1 VQNILFGLI
10 TGSLLAVATAGFA
23 LLRNT
28 ERFLHIAH
36 GQFMA
41 LGALLAV
48 VLTPEWGLAA
58 GVVVAIAVTSGLGVL
73 SGAVFF
79 DPVKP
84 QGGNVLLFTSIG
96 LAWVIYA
103 LMIAVF
109 GQDVRIFEVSLGRAI
124 DIGPVSIAPGEMVI
138 LVVAAA
144 VVLGLWLLLTRTA
157 LGRSIRAVASNREL
171 AQVRGVPVVRV
182 TRVIWALSSGLA
194 AAAGILL
201 GILGT
206 VTTELGWSNILLVL
220 AAAVLGGTGNILG
233 VIAASLV
240 LGVVMD
246 ASALVI
252 DTAYRPVVAFVILIA
267 VLVFRP
273 EGLFSVARR
282 REMVA

>member
-138 LVVAAA
+138 LGVAAA

-273 EGLFSVARR
+273 QGLFSVARR

>member
-1 VQNILFGLI
+1 MQNIVFGLI

-36 GQFMA
+36 GQFIA
-41 LGALLAV
+41 LGAFLGV
-48 VLTPEWGLAA
+48 VLTAQVGLLLGALVTIA
-58 GVVVAIAVTSGLGVL
+58 VVAGLGAL
-73 SGAVFF
+73 CGAVLF
-79 DPVKP
+79 DPVKA

-103 LMIAVF
+103 LLIAGF
-109 GQDVRIFEVSLGRAI
+109 GTQVRIFEVSLGRGR
-124 DIGPVSIAPGEMVI
+124 DLGPISVAPGELVI
-138 LVVAAA
+138 LAVAAL
-144 VVLGLWLLLTRTA
+144 VILGLWLLLNRTG

-171 AQVRGVPVVRV
+171 AQVRGVPVVMV
-182 TRVIWALSSGLA
+182 TRVVWALSSGLA
-194 AAAGILL
+194 ALAGILL

-252 DTAYRPVVAFVILIA
+252 DTAYRPVVAFVILIV
-267 VLVFRP
+267 VLVLRP

>member
-1 VQNILFGLI
+1 MCRKRSVLR
-10 TGSLLAVATAGFA
+10 SSAKPAV
-23 LLRNT
+23 
-28 ERFLHIAH
+28 
-36 GQFMA
+36 
-41 LGALLAV
+41 
-48 VLTPEWGLAA
+48 
-58 GVVVAIAVTSGLGVL
+58 AVTSGLGVL

-138 LVVAAA
+138 LGVAAA

>member
-1 VQNILFGLI
+1 MQNILFGLI

-73 SGAVFF
+73 CGAVFF

-109 GQDVRIFEVSLGRAI
+109 GQEVRIFEVSLGRAI

-138 LVVAAA
+138 LGVAGA

>member
-1 VQNILFGLI
+1 VQHILFGLI

-41 LGALLAV
+41 LGAFLAV
-48 VLTPEWGLAA
+48 VLTPEWGLVA
-58 GVVVAIAVTSGLGVL
+58 GVVVAVAVTAGLGVL
-73 SGAVFF
+73 CGAVLF

-96 LAWVIYA
+96 LAWVVYA
-103 LMIAVF
+103 LLIAIF
-109 GQDVRIFEVSLGRAI
+109 GTDVRIFEVSLGRAV
-124 DIGPVSIAPGEMVI
+124 DVGPISIAPGELVI
-138 LVVAAA
+138 LGVAAA
-144 VVLGLWLLLTRTA
+144 VVLSLWALLTRTA
-157 LGRSIRAVASNREL
+157 MGRSIRAVASNREL

-194 AAAGILL
+194 AVAGILL

-206 VTTELGWSNILLVL
+206 VTTELGWTNILLVL

-252 DTAYRPVVAFVILIA
+252 DTAYRPVVAFVILVA
-267 VLVFRP
+267 VLVLRP

-282 REMVA
+282 REMAA

>member
-41 LGALLAV
+41 LGAFLAV
-48 VLTPEWGLAA
+48 VLSPEWGLAA
-58 GVVVAIAVTSGLGVL
+58 GVLVAIAVTSGLGVL

-109 GQDVRIFEVSLGRAI
+109 GTDVRIFEVSLGRAVY
-124 DIGPVSIAPGEMVI
+124 IGPVSIAPGEMVI
-138 LVVAAA
+138 LGVAAA

-246 ASALVI
+246 ASALII

-267 VLVFRP
+267 VLVLRP

-282 REMVA
+282 REMAA

>member
-41 LGALLAV
+41 LGAFLAV
-48 VLTPEWGLAA
+48 VLTPEWGLVA

-138 LVVAAA
+138 LGVAAA

>member
-41 LGALLAV
+41 LGAFLAV

-138 LVVAAA
+138 LGVATA

>member
-1 VQNILFGLI
+1 MQNIVFGLI

-41 LGALLAV
+41 LGAFLGV
-48 VLTPEWGLAA
+48 VLTVQWGLVVGAL
-58 GVVVAIAVTSGLGVL
+58 VTVTVVAAIGVL
-73 SGAVFF
+73 SGAVLF
-79 DPVKP
+79 DPVKA
-84 QGGNVLLFTSIG
+84 QGPNVLLFTSIG

-103 LMIAVF
+103 LLIAVF
-109 GQDVRIFEVSLGRAI
+109 GTQVRVYEVSLGRGW
-124 DIGPVSIAPGEMVI
+124 DVGPISIAPGELAI
-138 LVVAAA
+138 LGVAAL
-144 VVLGLWLLLTRTA
+144 VILGLWLLLNRTG

-194 AAAGILL
+194 AVAGILL

-252 DTAYRPVVAFVILIA
+252 DTAYRPVVAFVILIG
-267 VLVFRP
+267 VLVLRP

>member
-41 LGALLAV
+41 LGAFLAV
-48 VLTPEWGLAA
+48 VLSPEWGLAA
-58 GVVVAIAVTSGLGVL
+58 GVLVAIAVTSGLGVL

-109 GQDVRIFEVSLGRAI
+109 GTDVRIFEVSLGRAV

-138 LVVAAA
+138 LGVAAA

-246 ASALVI
+246 ASALII

-267 VLVFRP
+267 VLVLRP

-282 REMVA
+282 REMAA

>member
-41 LGALLAV
+41 LGAFLAV

-73 SGAVFF
+73 SGAMFF

-96 LAWVIYA
+96 LAWVMYA

-138 LVVAAA
+138 LGVAAA

>member
-73 SGAVFF
+73 CGAVFF

-109 GQDVRIFEVSLGRAI
+109 GQEVRIFEVSLGRAI

-138 LVVAAA
+138 LGVAGA

-233 VIAASLV
+233 VMAASLV

>member
-41 LGALLAV
+41 LGAFLAV

-138 LVVAAA
+138 LGVAAA

-273 EGLFSVARR
+273 EGLFSMARR

>member
-73 SGAVFF
+73 CGAVFF

-109 GQDVRIFEVSLGRAI
+109 GQEVRIFEVSLGRAI

-138 LVVAAA
+138 LGVAGA